1 MDFEGLANQYL
12 GSNDT
17 IYGSTPIQDVEDL
30 KKALQTSYATDVAS
44 YTGGDALRL
53 QSLEKALHIITFR
66 AQHLVLWREIE
77 KDIAYSTVEEYTL
90 LKGYGSDGGISFVGQ
105 TETPIESVGDYE
117 RKVAFVKFMGV
128 VRSVSLASVL
138 VRKLVPDIIGRETT
152 NGIMKILA
160 DWTWAMYWG
169 DSKKVRNS
177 TQEGL
182 EFDGIISVVEREVP
196 QNVYDLRGGIDLD
209 RALSYL
215 AEVIYN
221 QYGTINR
228 LFAPSGVIQKF
239 TQSYYGQQRVF
250 IPTATGG
257 IGAGFFISQF
267 DTIAGTVLFR
277 PDALFRPQY
286 TYSTTATSNQ
296 APNPQITV
304 NAAFA
309 NNTTADW
316 SKGNVAG
323 NSVQYAVVAG
333 NTRGLSAPV
342 QTASVSITA
351 NETRAIRIT
360 ITEVNQG
367 TIPAQFY
374 VIFRNDIES
383 NGRRS
388 GFGVVAVIPASSLQ
402 QNNTITF
409 DDTNRILPNSKTAV
423 VGNFTRECL
432 VFSRL
437 LPLVRV
443 PLPVVGQAIPWM
455 ILLYGVPKYYNP
467 RWLGVI
473 RNIDYVRTI

>member
-1 MDFEGLANQYL
+1 MMDFEGLANQYL

-30 KKALQTSYATDVAS
+30 KKALQMSYDTDVAS

-90 LKGYGSDGGISFVGQ
+90 LKGYGSDGGVAFVGQ
-105 TETPIESVGDYE
+105 TETPVESVGDYE

-152 NGIMKILA
+152 NGIMKILS

-169 DSKKVRNS
+169 DSKKMRTS

-182 EFDGIISVVEREVP
+182 EFDGIVSVVEKEAP
-196 QNVYDLRGGIDLD
+196 QNVFDLRGGIDLD
-209 RALSYL
+209 RALSHL

-239 TQSYYGQQRVF
+239 TQSYYGNQRVF

-267 DTIAGTVLFR
+267 DTIAGTAVLR

-286 TYSTTATSNQ
+286 TYSTVATSNQ
-296 APNPQITV
+296 APNTQFTV
-304 NAAFA
+304 SAVLA

-316 SKGNVAG
+316 AKGNVAG
-323 NSVQYAVVAG
+323 NIVQYAVAAG

-342 QTASVSITA
+342 QAPSNLTIGA
-351 NETRAIRIT
+351 NETRAVRLT
-360 ITEVNQG
+360 ISETNAG
-367 TIPAQFY
+367 TNPAQFY
-374 VIFRNDIES
+374 VIFRNDVES
-383 NGRRS
+383 NGRKS
-388 GFGVVAVIPASSLQ
+388 GFGVIAVIPASAL

-473 RNIDYVRTI
+473 RNIDYVRS